1 MEIDKNY
8 SEMIQV
14 MTEDDNMRVRKD
26 DYDKLLRT
34 DICEFFTILKT
45 MEDRIEKRIEK
56 NNAEKLKQDGKNKT

>member
-1 MEIDKNY
+1 
-8 SEMIQV
+8 MIQV